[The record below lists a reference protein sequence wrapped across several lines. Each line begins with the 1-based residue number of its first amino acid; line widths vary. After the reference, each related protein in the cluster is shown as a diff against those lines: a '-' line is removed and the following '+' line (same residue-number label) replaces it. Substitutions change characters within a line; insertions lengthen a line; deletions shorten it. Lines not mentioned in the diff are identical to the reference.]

1 MINSKTFFEHINFDF
16 DEELKPME
24 IAFDGN
30 PSLSQKTIGNTF
42 RYTPLNERLS
52 QKGSLLFYIFKP
64 PISDQVWRLGKFYD
78 FG

>member
-1 MINSKTFFEHINFDF
+1 VR
-16 DEELKPME
+16 LKNDIRPVNAVE
-24 IAFDGN
+24 TPN
-30 PSLSQKTIGNTF
+30 LSVFTTETTAGI
-42 RYTPLNERLS
+42 PVERLS